1 MPKLTIE
8 LDSETHKILKES
20 ARRDERSLTQYI
32 QRVLRQNAG
41 TLVVNDTDLLT
52 NQSLDTNKNDS
63 NSTTV
68 SAVKRRTIG
77 DEERRYDSKWD
88 Y

>member
-20 ARRDERSLTQYI
+20 ARKDERSLTQYI

-41 TLVVNDTDLLT
+41 TLVINDTDLLT

>member
-8 LDSETHKILKES
+8 LDSETHKILKEN
-20 ARRDERSLTQYI
+20 ARKDERSLTQYI

-41 TLVVNDTDLLT
+41 TLVVNDTDLST
-52 NQSLDTNKNDS
+52 NQPLDTNKNDS
-63 NSTTV
+63 NNTTIST
-68 SAVKRRTIG
+68 VKRRTIG

>member
-8 LDSETHKILKES
+8 LDSETHKILKEN
-20 ARRDERSLTQYI
+20 ARKDERSLTQYI

-41 TLVVNDTDLLT
+41 TVVVNDTDLST
-52 NQSLDTNKNDS
+52 NQPLDTNKNDS
-63 NSTTV
+63 NNTTIST
-68 SAVKRRTIG
+68 VKRRTIG

>member
-8 LDSETHKILKES
+8 LDSETHKILKEN
-20 ARRDERSLTQYI
+20 ARKDERSLTQYI

-68 SAVKRRTIG
+68 STVKRRTIG

>member
-41 TLVVNDTDLLT
+41 TLVVNDTDLST
-52 NQSLDTNKNDS
+52 NQPLDTNKNDS